1 MSSFYYFS
9 IANAPMV
16 NINKEQIKKSV
27 SVVVIPAAAEKKWT
41 ELHPHF
47 IRNHISPVSYY
58 WLIILLLLPSW
69 LDYVIFYTFFCIW
82 CSFWCWYTRSSSYES
97 EKLLFFVAKQTIFQK
112 PSHDTFTEVYVFPDI
127 FIIYYNSL
135 VSFLFSSCTRCSNK
149 IKTKSIIC
157 LLNSFSVLYFER
169 HMQRPTKHDI
179 EEIWIAFSVI
189 VIHEVMLS
197 NNNGAQNNL
206 FMCVF

>member
-1 MSSFYYFS
+1 MNWTPS
-9 IANAPMV
+9 I
-16 NINKEQIKKSV
+16 
-27 SVVVIPAAAEKKWT
+27 
-41 ELHPHF
+41 HF

-82 CSFWCWYTRSSSYES
+82 CSFWCWYTPVRRRTREWKIIIFCCQTNNFSKTQPRHIHGSLCFSWYFYY
-97 EKLLFFVAKQTIFQK
+97 LLQLTCFVSIFVLYTQM
-112 PSHDTFTEVYVFPDI
+112 YG
-127 FIIYYNSL
+127 
-135 VSFLFSSCTRCSNK
+135 SNK

-197 NNNGAQNNL
+197 SNNGAQNNL
-206 FMCVF
+206 FMCVFLYLK